1 MDRIDR
7 QVCGIE
13 TELAHY
19 RRRPTA
25 VGRLEEMQASKPT
38 FAAQPKV
45 PEAIRAGLSKL
56 F

>member
-19 RRRPTA
+19 RRRPKTA
-25 VGRLEEMQASKPT
+25 GRDCILQA
-38 FAAQPKV
+38 
-45 PEAIRAGLSKL
+45 KL
-56 F
+56 LPLGRQRRTW

>member
-19 RRRPTA
+19 RRRPKGVGGAFKMLA
-25 VGRLEEMQASKPT
+25 V
-38 FAAQPKV
+38 
-45 PEAIRAGLSKL
+45 KL
-56 F
+56 T